1 MFLAGASWSLQRCV
15 AGVRAPFY
23 FGVRGAE
30 YRMWNLKTGGMSMKE
45 RVVLFIVLVML
56 IFLFEMVKQEARQQN
71 AISSQIKEKKGN
83 AQ

>member
-1 MFLAGASWSLQRCV
+1 
-15 AGVRAPFY
+15 
-23 FGVRGAE
+23 
-30 YRMWNLKTGGMSMKE
+30 MKE